1 MPKDKKLLFEDLT
14 AFQDKWATGTSG
26 RNVGPQRMTLMDL
39 LARAQGDVQHPNNV
53 TAAGP
58 DIYGSQV
65 LIELLGNLY
74 VDAERVADAI
84 KITNNSPILKGRHD
98 SHAQLNKILKKI
110 RVVQKL
116 VKSIGADV
124 DNFTVDKAK
133 E

>member
-14 AFQDKWATGTSG
+14 AFQDKWATGISG

-39 LARAQGDVQHPNNV
+39 LARAHGDEQHPNNV
-53 TAAGP
+53 RAGGP

-74 VDAERVADAI
+74 VDAEKVADAI
-84 KITNNSPILKGRHD
+84 KITKNSPILKGRHD
-98 SHAQLNKILKKI
+98 SLAQLNKILKKI